1 VPANNN
7 SPKNTHRRLGK
18 GMLVA
23 AWVLALGLLTLFFN
37 GVLERQYNPNQQ
49 LNSVTTPDEPH
60 EVVLVRNKYGHYVA
74 TGEINGEAV
83 VFLLDTG
90 ATDVA
95 IPDTLARRL
104 NLKRG
109 AQFIANTANGQVKSW
124 RTRLE
129 RINLGGIEL
138 TNVRASILPS
148 MGGDEV
154 LLGMSF
160 LKQLELVQRGET
172 LTIRRV
178 GQNH

>member
-1 VPANNN
+1 MPANNN
-7 SPKNTHRRLGK
+7 SPENAHRRLGK

-23 AWVLALGLLTLFFN
+23 AWILALGLLTLFFN

-49 LNSVTTPDEPH
+49 LNSIATLDEPD

-74 TGEINGEAV
+74 TGEIHGEAV

-109 AQFIANTANGQVKSW
+109 AQFIAHTANGQVKSW
-124 RTRLE
+124 RTRLD
-129 RINLGGIEL
+129 RVNLGGIEL

-148 MGGDEV
+148 MEGDEV

-178 GQNH
+178 GRNN

>member
-1 VPANNN
+1 MPADKH
-7 SPKNTHRRLGK
+7 SPENANRRLGK
-18 GMLVA
+18 GMIIA

-49 LNSVTTPDEPH
+49 LSAVATLDEPH

-74 TGEINGEAV
+74 TGEINDEAV

-95 IPDTLARRL
+95 IPDALARRL

-129 RINLGGIEL
+129 RVNLGGIEL
-138 TNVRASILPS
+138 ANVRASILPS
-148 MGGDEV
+148 MEGEEV

-172 LTIRRV
+172 LTIRRA
-178 GQNH
+178 GQNR

>member
-1 VPANNN
+1 MSADNRPPETAV
-7 SPKNTHRRLGK
+7 RRLGK
-18 GMLVA
+18 GMIIA

-49 LNSVTTPDEPH
+49 LVNLDEPH

-74 TGEINGEAV
+74 TGEINDEAV

-95 IPDTLARRL
+95 VPDALARRL

-109 AQFIANTANGQVKSW
+109 AQLISNTANGQVKSW

-129 RINLGGIEL
+129 RVNLGGIVL

-148 MGGDEV
+148 MEGEEV

-160 LKQLELVQRGET
+160 LKQLELVQQGDT
-172 LTIRRV
+172 LTIRRA
-178 GQNH
+178 GYDR